1 MAHGALLV
9 GFMSTVSTLAIANT
23 REAEETPVSVGYDR
37 VRFLKPVFLGDT
49 VTLTYRIAEIDHS
62 RKRSY
67 ADIEVVN
74 QEKELVGVGRHILQ
88 WVPNSS
94 SDVQTQ

>member
-1 MAHGALLV
+1 MVRYWSVSCPQFQHWRLRIPERLRRPLFLLDMIE
-9 GFMSTVSTLAIANT
+9 FDFLNRSSW
-23 REAEETPVSVGYDR
+23 GYSCNLD
-37 VRFLKPVFLGDT
+37 LP
-49 VTLTYRIAEIDHS
+49 IAEIDHS

-94 SDVQTQ
+94 SDVETQ